1 MEYPEMSSISEN
13 NSQKIFIVTDKRS
26 EIVNDSNS
34 DGGSFSELSD
44 SDMCKVNPPFSSG
57 NSSCEEEE
65 VVQPE
70 TGRGRTRTRRA
81 LPKRTY
87 RF

>member
-1 MEYPEMSSISEN
+1 MSSISEN
-13 NSQKIFIVTDKRS
+13 NTQKMFIGTDKIN
-26 EIVNDSNS
+26 EIVIDSNS

-44 SDMCKVNPPFSSG
+44 SDMCKVNSPFSSSS
-57 NSSCEEEE
+57 SSCEEEE

-70 TGRGRTRTRRA
+70 TSRGKKRTRRA
-81 LPKRTY
+81 LPNRTY